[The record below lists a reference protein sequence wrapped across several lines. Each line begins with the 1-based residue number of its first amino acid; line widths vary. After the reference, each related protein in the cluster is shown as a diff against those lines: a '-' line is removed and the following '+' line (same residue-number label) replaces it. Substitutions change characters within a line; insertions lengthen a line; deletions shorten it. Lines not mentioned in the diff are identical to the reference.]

1 MTRTALADADLA
13 LLADYKRQLEQP
25 SFVARATSLVGSP
38 LEKGIARLPANWKEK
53 IGDATHAAL
62 TRSLQVATRTMD
74 LRETESFP
82 RLHKL
87 TAGASGALGG
97 AFGLA
102 ALAVELPVSTTIML
116 RAIADIARANGED
129 LSRHEVRLEC
139 LNVFAL
145 GGVATSDDGAESGY
159 FLVRAALSR
168 AVGDAAAHIARSG
181 IAQQGA
187 PALARLVGMISAR
200 FKVQV
205 SQKAAAQAIPV
216 LGAAGGAAINIAFT
230 HHFQDIASAHFGVR
244 RLERRYGADR
254 VRAAWDG
261 LAG

>member
-1 MTRTALADADLA
+1 MNRTTLDDDDLA
-13 LLADYKRQLEQP
+13 LLVRYQRQLEHP
-25 SFVARATSLVGSP
+25 SFVAQATSLVGSP
-38 LEKGIARLPANWKEK
+38 LEKGIERLPANWKEK
-53 IGDATHAAL
+53 IGDATRAAL

-87 TAGASGALGG
+87 AAGASGALGG

-129 LSRHEVRLEC
+129 LSREDVRLEC

-159 FLVRAALSR
+159 FVVRAALSR
-168 AVGDAAAHIARSG
+168 AVGDAAAHIAKAG
-181 IAQQGA
+181 VAQQGA
-187 PALARLVGMISAR
+187 PALARLVGMIGSR

-230 HHFQDIASAHFGVR
+230 NHFQNIAGAHFGVR
-244 RLERRYGADR
+244 RLERRYGPEIIR
-254 VRAAWDG
+254 SAWDG
-261 LAG
+261 ITG

>member
-13 LLADYKRQLEQP
+13 LLAGYKRQLEQP

-38 LEKGIARLPANWKEK
+38 LEKGIERLPANWKEK
-53 IGDATHAAL
+53 IGAATHAAL

-87 TAGASGALGG
+87 AAGASGALGG
-97 AFGLA
+97 AFGLV

-129 LSRHEVRLEC
+129 LRREDVRLEC

-159 FLVRAALSR
+159 FVVRAALSR
-168 AVGDAAAHIARSG
+168 AVGDAAAHIARTG
-181 IAQQGA
+181 IATESA
-187 PALARLVGMISAR
+187 PALVRLVGMISAR

-230 HHFQDIASAHFGVR
+230 NHFQHIATAHFGLR
-244 RLERRYGADR
+244 RLERQYSPELI
-254 VRAAWDG
+254 RAAWDRITT
-261 LAG
+261 